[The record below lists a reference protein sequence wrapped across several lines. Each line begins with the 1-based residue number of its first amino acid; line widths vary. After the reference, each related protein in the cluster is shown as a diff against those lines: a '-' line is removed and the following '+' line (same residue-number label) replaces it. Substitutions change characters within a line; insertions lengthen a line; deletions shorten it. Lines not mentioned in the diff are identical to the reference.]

1 MYNVTKDDSIQDE
14 YFHEDMMN
22 FLCDDSIKYQ
32 EMRPVYSD
40 GSPSKCKSIF
50 GVNHSY
56 NLRKGLPISTIRKI
70 NFKAAVDELLWIW
83 QKKSNNVMELKS
95 RIWDDWATVNNK
107 GEKIIGKSYGYQLA
121 KEVYKNPLPEV
132 FGDREKINRVEML
145 FYKLIFN
152 PSDRRMIVN
161 MYDDND
167 LDEMNLPP
175 CAFMTMFNVNGSLLN
190 MTLVQRSGDF
200 LVAAHPGGWNCTQY
214 ATLLLIIANCTG
226 YVANQFNHYIN
237 DLHLYDRHEESL
249 RELYKISSDRSLTD
263 MDKFNKNTFVIFQ
276 ENNEEY
282 EKVDRLKKAL
292 EMFDKLTL
300 GDFTV
305 DDNNQ
310 IIFKDNT
317 INLLMYQYQK
327 DLKKIEVAI

>member
-1 MYNVTKDDSIQDE
+1 MS
-14 YFHEDMMN
+14 
-22 FLCDDSIKYQ
+22 
-32 EMRPVYSD
+32 
-40 GSPSKCKSIF
+40 
-50 GVNHSY
+50 
-56 NLRKGLPISTIRKI
+56 
-70 NFKAAVDELLWIW
+70 
-83 QKKSNNVMELKS
+83 
-95 RIWDDWATVNNK
+95 
-107 GEKIIGKSYGYQLA
+107 
-121 KEVYKNPLPEV
+121 
-132 FGDREKINRVEML
+132 
-145 FYKLIFN
+145 
-152 PSDRRMIVN
+152 
-161 MYDDND
+161 
-167 LDEMNLPP
+167 
-175 CAFMTMFNVNGSLLN
+175 
-190 MTLVQRSGDF
+190 
-200 LVAAHPGGWNCTQY
+200 QY

-300 GDFTV
+300 DDFTV